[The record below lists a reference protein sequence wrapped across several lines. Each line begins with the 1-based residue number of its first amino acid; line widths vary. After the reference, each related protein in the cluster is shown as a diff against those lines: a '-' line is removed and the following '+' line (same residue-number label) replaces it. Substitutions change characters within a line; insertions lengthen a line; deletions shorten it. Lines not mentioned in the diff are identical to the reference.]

1 MYNTMKKIKTIKI
14 GSTVV
19 GSDHPCYIIAE
30 IGSNFDGSLQQAKK
44 LIKLAKECGANAVK
58 FQSFKTDLLL
68 SKKGFDKKSAFQAKW
83 KKSVW
88 KTYQDAEFPRRWH
101 KVLNNF
107 SKKNR
112 IQFFTSPWD
121 FEAVDLLIELDVPAI
136 KIGSGDI
143 TYFEML
149 RYVGKT
155 GKPVILATGA
165 SNMKE
170 VKNAVKII
178 KSTGNNK
185 IILLHSVVQY
195 PSPIQESNLKVLETL
210 RRKFNLNVGYSDH
223 SPGSLIALSS
233 VVLGAK
239 MIEKHFTINPK
250 SVGPDHPHSMDP
262 KSFKK
267 MIDDIRIIEK
277 SMGDGKKNPV
287 SSETETRIIQRRGI
301 WTVNEIKKGEKI
313 NGENT
318 KVLRPYSGISA
329 SKYEKIVGKKATRSL
344 KSHYALKEND
354 FK

>member
-1 MYNTMKKIKTIKI
+1 MKKIKTVKI
-14 GSTVV
+14 GNTMV
-19 GSDHPCYIIAE
+19 GPDYPCYIIAE
-30 IGSNFDGSLQQAKK
+30 IGSNFDGSLQKAKK
-44 LIKLAKECGANAVK
+44 LIKLAKDCGANAVK

-68 SKKGFDKKSAFQAKW
+68 SKKGFDKKSAFQSKW

-88 KTYQDAEFPRRWH
+88 KTYQDAEFPRKWH
-101 KVLNNF
+101 KILNNF

-170 VKNAVKII
+170 VENAVKII

-210 RRKFNLNVGYSDH
+210 RKKFNLNVGYSDH

-233 VVLGAK
+233 VLLGAK
-239 MIEKHFTINPK
+239 MIEKHFTINPE
-250 SVGPDHPHSMDP
+250 STGPDHPHSMNP

-267 MIDDIRIIEK
+267 MIDDIRTIEK

-287 SSETETRIIQRRGI
+287 SSEIETRIIQRRGI
-301 WTVNEIKKGEKI
+301 WTVGEIKKGEKM
-313 NGENT
+313 T
-318 KVLRPYSGISA
+318 KKNIKALRPYSGISA
-329 SKYEKIVGKKATRSL
+329 SKYEKIVGTRAVRNL
-344 KSHYALKEND
+344 KSYYALKESD

>member
-1 MYNTMKKIKTIKI
+1 M
-14 GSTVV
+14 
-19 GSDHPCYIIAE
+19 
-30 IGSNFDGSLQQAKK
+30 
-44 LIKLAKECGANAVK
+44 
-58 FQSFKTDLLL
+58 
-68 SKKGFDKKSAFQAKW
+68 
-83 KKSVW
+83 
-88 KTYQDAEFPRRWH
+88 
-101 KVLNNF
+101 
-107 SKKNR
+107 
-112 IQFFTSPWD
+112 
-121 FEAVDLLIELDVPAI
+121 ELDVPAI

-170 VKNAVKII
+170 VENAVKII

-210 RRKFNLNVGYSDH
+210 RKKFNLNIGYSDH

-233 VVLGAK
+233 VLLGAK
-239 MIEKHFTINPK
+239 MIEKHFTINPE
-250 SVGPDHPHSMDP
+250 STGPDHPHSMNP

-267 MIDDIRIIEK
+267 MIDDIRTIEK

-287 SSETETRIIQRRGI
+287 SSEIETRIIQRRGI
-301 WTVNEIKKGEKI
+301 WTVSEIKKDEKM
-313 NGENT
+313 T
-318 KVLRPYSGISA
+318 KKNIKALRPYSGISA
-329 SKYEKIVGKKATRSL
+329 SKYEKIVGTRAVRNL
-344 KSHYALKEND
+344 KSYYALKESD